1 MMEWMKIDGETYMI
15 EAITTQFSEDQHNIK
30 SVVFVKDLVSEQKII
45 DLYESG
51 NSFEFETNKWKFTGS
66 RIKSITFDTSGVVF
80 DIVSRNGGMKS
91 IQYERDKRIDELFGY
106 ETPDDINDINTE
118 PKNHK

>member
-80 DIVSRNGGMKS
+80 DIVSRTGGMKS